1 MLAESDKYIPVAS
14 GPMADSSLMCSRRNK
29 NSYADPDKYEAMKVF
44 MEVYFKTMD
53 WMKENKEKAIDY
65 CVDMNDENGSSM
77 DRETTAKYLEADII
91 LHTSGG
97 MWHVK

>member
-1 MLAESDKYIPVAS
+1 
-14 GPMADSSLMCSRRNK
+14 MADSGLMCSFVANK

-77 DRETTAKYLEADII
+77 DRRQPQNIWRPIHITHFRRHAAC
-91 LHTSGG
+91 
-97 MWHVK
+97 